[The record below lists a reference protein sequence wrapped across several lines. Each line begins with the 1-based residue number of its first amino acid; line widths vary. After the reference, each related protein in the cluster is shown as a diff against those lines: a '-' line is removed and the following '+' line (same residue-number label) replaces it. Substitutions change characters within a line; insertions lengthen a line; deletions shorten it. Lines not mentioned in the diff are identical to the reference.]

1 MCVLSEISTTTGFEK
16 PEICYLVYREAL
28 GRATSRHYTVR
39 LQLHLLAFLSDLHPL
54 FIFTLSSDWLSSWSQ
69 NGDQQQPEWRQASLW
84 MASWR
89 GEIDFLPLW
98 NATPFPSSVCSN
110 LVTCLSQPTTNT
122 YQAHTK
128 CLRAS
133 QDAPQAWI
141 QLPLNHMGYG
151 EGRYLNRKH
160 NLEGRK
166 EEQLLGR
173 QSAACIKDGQNESSF
188 ESKSK
193 NLSTGKFLITWF
205 FVGF

>member
-1 MCVLSEISTTTGFEK
+1 MQVCVLSEISTTTGFEK

-98 NATPFPSSVCSN
+98 NETPFPSSVCSN
-110 LVTCLSQPTTNT
+110 LVTCLSQPTTNIT
-122 YQAHTK
+122 RHIPSARGL
-128 CLRAS
+128 LRT
-133 QDAPQAWI
+133 
-141 QLPLNHMGYG
+141 PL
-151 EGRYLNRKH
+151 KH
-160 NLEGRK
+160 
-166 EEQLLGR
+166 
-173 QSAACIKDGQNESSF
+173 ESSF
-188 ESKSK
+188 PW
-193 NLSTGKFLITWF
+193 ITWAMER
-205 FVGF
+205 VDT